1 MNLEIIG
8 WIASMVNAV
17 ILIPQAYDSLKTKKL
32 RDVSLTTS
40 LLNFINSILWLIY
53 GIYLNNGPLILT
65 NFIQLILSG
74 LILFLK
80 LKYNRKK

>member
-1 MNLEIIG
+1 MNPEIIG
-8 WIASMVNAV
+8 WTASILNAI
-17 ILIPQAYDSLKTKKL
+17 ILVPQAYDSLKTKKL

-53 GIYLNNGPLILT
+53 GIYLDNGPLILT

-74 LILFLK
+74 IILFLK
-80 LKYNRKK
+80 LKYNRRK